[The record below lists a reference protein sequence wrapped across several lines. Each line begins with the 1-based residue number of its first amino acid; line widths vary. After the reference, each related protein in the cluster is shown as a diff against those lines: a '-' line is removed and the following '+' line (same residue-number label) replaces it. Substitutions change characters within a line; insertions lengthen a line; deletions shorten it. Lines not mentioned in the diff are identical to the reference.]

1 MLKNRKI
8 NPNRNYYI
16 FNLLVSFVFF
26 LCVAGFMLN
35 SRKTIFSAIQI
46 GTSEHHELIKSS
58 IWAKDPG
65 LIDKLWNDQPL
76 LHTVI
81 LGFAFRHFGN
91 DVGTARGVA
100 LVFTLI
106 LLVAIFFTT
115 YRHLGATAGCLSVF
129 AVFAAPHIF
138 QLSISAMLEVPSFAI
153 AMVSLMMLEIWF
165 RKGKVIWLIA
175 SAISFA
181 VSLNIK
187 WTSAIVGPALL
198 CELFIMARDRE
209 KVGLTGSVPKILITW
224 VIVVFFLFL
233 VLTFIIG
240 PKLDSTL
247 ESHFSDGTRNNYI
260 TKIFSL
266 WSVIGFT
273 DLIEGHPES
282 LLIVCLGIWVALIP
296 GGFRLVAFPLTWLI
310 SALVIHSVN
319 RPFWYY
325 YYLHLAIPIGL
336 IASVSIS
343 KFIDGSQNS
352 QMSRCVRLTN
362 IIKRSLA
369 IITFSFTISIGIFR
383 LSTSI
388 ASLQEIPVIENVDLI
403 KVMRQYA
410 PYTNW
415 IYTRSTIFAFHAGM
429 VPPPEIAI
437 LPTKR
442 FWSGQIDDDG
452 IIKVVERY
460 QPEAL
465 LLKIDYDETIV
476 YESSLRDK
484 YRMIYTDKTYQF
496 WMANRVL

>member
-1 MLKNRKI
+1 
-8 NPNRNYYI
+8 
-16 FNLLVSFVFF
+16 
-26 LCVAGFMLN
+26 
-35 SRKTIFSAIQI
+35 
-46 GTSEHHELIKSS
+46 
-58 IWAKDPG
+58 
-65 LIDKLWNDQPL
+65 
-76 LHTVI
+76 
-81 LGFAFRHFGN
+81 
-91 DVGTARGVA
+91 
-100 LVFTLI
+100 
-106 LLVAIFFTT
+106 
-115 YRHLGATAGCLSVF
+115 
-129 AVFAAPHIF
+129 
-138 QLSISAMLEVPSFAI
+138 
-153 AMVSLMMLEIWF
+153 
-165 RKGKVIWLIA
+165 
-175 SAISFA
+175 
-181 VSLNIK
+181 
-187 WTSAIVGPALL
+187 
-198 CELFIMARDRE
+198 
-209 KVGLTGSVPKILITW
+209 
-224 VIVVFFLFL
+224 
-233 VLTFIIG
+233 
-240 PKLDSTL
+240 L

-260 TKIFSL
+260 TKLFSL

-282 LLIVCLGIWVALIP
+282 LLIIFLGIWVALIP
-296 GGFRLVAFPLTWLI
+296 GGFRLVAFPLTWFI

-325 YYLHLAIPIGL
+325 YYLHFAITIGL

-352 QMSRCVRLTN
+352 HMSRCVPLTN

-369 IITFSFTISIGIFR
+369 IITFSLTISIGIFR
-383 LSTSI
+383 LSTST

-437 LPTKR
+437 LPIKR

-476 YESSLRDK
+476 YESSLMDK